1 MKSQALYS
9 QFKTSIHKRTRQAR
23 CVRSQ
28 VRNNSVITR
37 TITAVF
43 SPFAFILLLSLSVH
57 AQSQTTGRIAGTVKD
72 RMGAV
77 ITGADVTVVSHAT
90 SDERKVTT
98 DEAGNYT
105 VSLLPSGVYQVS
117 ITS

>member
-9 QFKTSIHKRTRQAR
+9 QFKTSILKRTRQAR

-28 VRNNSVITR
+28 VRNNSVIIR
-37 TITAVF
+37 TVAAVF
-43 SPFAFILLLSLSVH
+43 SPFAFIILLSLSAL

-72 RMGAV
+72 RTGAV
-77 ITGADVTVVSHAT
+77 ITGADVTVVSRGT
-90 SDERKVTT
+90 SDEHKVTT
-98 DEAGNYT
+98 DAAGNYV

-117 ITS
+117 